1 MNMNI
6 TTARIEGEQAGKTFT
21 FGEMIA
27 DVKSDLSTVAQMN
40 RAALQRL
47 WAMIRARTDLPVIPA
62 AWLEAGAN
70 GTGYFDEVCELGS
83 LVPLGVFYKGQDRHG
98 RMVVVCRPMS
108 GASEVIC
115 FFDRYRPVAGELGV
129 ICQQRRGGGANVDCN
144 GNDSVRMFADLAEAL
159 ADSEFSNHRATA

>member
-6 TTARIEGEQAGKTFT
+6 PTAIEHGTQAGKTFT

-27 DVKSDLSTVAQMN
+27 DVKSDLSALAQMN
-40 RAALQRL
+40 RAALQQL
-47 WAMIRARTDLPVIPA
+47 WAMIRARSDLPVIPA
-62 AWLEAGAN
+62 AWLEDGAN
-70 GTGYFDEVCELGS
+70 GTGYFDDICEMGTQI
-83 LVPLGVFYKGQDRHG
+83 PLGVFYKGADRHG

-129 ICQQRRGGGANVDCN
+129 ICQQRRGGGASVDCN
-144 GNDSVRMFADLAEAL
+144 GYESVRMYADLAEAL
-159 ADSEFSNHRATA
+159 AGSEFSNHRAAA